1 VLETGAGVGGEQDRG
16 QVDGEQGEDEP
27 DQFHGPSRLL
37 DWSHQRDTSTVNL
50 QFILLYSTI
59 LNLSINLL
67 IRAEE
72 RTVPDPED
80 VNAAV
85 GRNVRGHRTRLAW
98 TLDDLAARAGVSKGM
113 LSQVEQ
119 GRTNPSVATVC
130 RLATALGVSL
140 ASLVEAPE
148 APSARVVRAK
158 EAVTLWTG
166 GHQDSA
172 ARLLVGS
179 GTSQQVELWDVR
191 MVPGD
196 GYASEGHPSGT
207 RELLLVIDGELT
219 LELDGDPHL
228 VGPGDAIAFAAD
240 RRHAYRNKGTT
251 PLRYSLSVIHRDQ
264 PTRPVPMPPA

>member
-1 VLETGAGVGGEQDRG
+1 
-16 QVDGEQGEDEP
+16 
-27 DQFHGPSRLL
+27 
-37 DWSHQRDTSTVNL
+37 VNTWYS
-50 QFILLYSTI
+50 LLYFTI
-59 LNLSINLL
+59 LNLSTSLL
-67 IRAEE
+67 LQRSGEDA
-72 RTVPDPED
+72 VPEPQD

-85 GRNVRGHRTRLAW
+85 GRNVRAQRTSLAW
-98 TLDDLAARAGVSKGM
+98 TLDDLAARSGVSKGM

-119 GRTNPSVATVC
+119 ARTNPSVATIC
-130 RLATALGVSL
+130 RLATALGVSI

-148 APSARVVRAK
+148 GPSARVVRAE

-166 GHQDSA
+166 GHQDSW

-191 MVPGD
+191 MVAGD

-219 LELDGDPHL
+219 LELDGDPHQ
-228 VGPGDAIAFAAD
+228 VGAGDAIAFVAD
-240 RRHAYRNKGTT
+240 RPHAYRNRGSA

-264 PTRPVPMPPA
+264 PSRPVPMPPR

>member
-1 VLETGAGVGGEQDRG
+1 
-16 QVDGEQGEDEP
+16 
-27 DQFHGPSRLL
+27 
-37 DWSHQRDTSTVNL
+37 VNTWYS
-50 QFILLYSTI
+50 LLYFTI
-59 LNLSINLL
+59 LNLSTSLL
-67 IRAEE
+67 LKRSGEDA
-72 RTVPDPED
+72 VPEPQD

-85 GRNVRGHRTRLAW
+85 GRNVRAQRTSLAW
-98 TLDDLAARAGVSKGM
+98 TLDDLAARSGVSKGM

-119 GRTNPSVATVC
+119 ARTNPSVATIC
-130 RLATALGVSL
+130 RLATALGISI

-148 APSARVVRAK
+148 GPSARVVRAE

-166 GHQDSA
+166 GHQDSW

-191 MVPGD
+191 MVAGD

-219 LELDGDPHL
+219 LELDGDPHQ
-228 VGPGDAIAFAAD
+228 VGAGDAIAFVAD
-240 RRHAYRNKGTT
+240 RPHAYRNRGSA

-264 PTRPVPMPPA
+264 PSRPVPMPPT

>member
-1 VLETGAGVGGEQDRG
+1 MPE
-16 QVDGEQGEDEP
+16 
-27 DQFHGPSRLL
+27 
-37 DWSHQRDTSTVNL
+37 
-50 QFILLYSTI
+50 
-59 LNLSINLL
+59 
-67 IRAEE
+67 
-72 RTVPDPED
+72 PED

-119 GRTNPSVATVC
+119 ARTNPSVATIC
-130 RLATALGVSL
+130 RLATAFGVSI

-148 APSARVVRAK
+148 VPSARVVRAK

-166 GHQDSA
+166 GKQGSE
-172 ARLLVGS
+172 ARLMVGS

-196 GYASEGHPSGT
+196 GFASEGHPTGT

-219 LELDGDPHL
+219 LEVDGVAHL
-228 VGPGDAIAFAAD
+228 VGPGDAIAFVAD
-240 RRHAYRNKGTT
+240 RPHAYRNRGIA

-264 PTRPVPMPPA
+264 PARPVPMPPR

>member
-1 VLETGAGVGGEQDRG
+1 
-16 QVDGEQGEDEP
+16 
-27 DQFHGPSRLL
+27 
-37 DWSHQRDTSTVNL
+37 VNTWYS
-50 QFILLYSTI
+50 LLYFTI
-59 LNLSINLL
+59 LNLSTSLL
-67 IRAEE
+67 LQRWGEDA
-72 RTVPDPED
+72 VPEPQD

-85 GRNVRGHRTRLAW
+85 GRNVRAQRTSLAW
-98 TLDDLAARAGVSKGM
+98 TLDDLAARSGVSKGM

-119 GRTNPSVATVC
+119 ARTNPSVATIC
-130 RLATALGVSL
+130 RLATALGVSI

-148 APSARVVRAK
+148 GPSARVVRAE

-166 GHQDSA
+166 GHQDSW

-191 MVPGD
+191 MVAGD

-219 LELDGDPHL
+219 LELDGDPHQ
-228 VGPGDAIAFAAD
+228 VGAGDAIAFVAD
-240 RRHAYRNKGTT
+240 RPHAYRNRGSS

-264 PTRPVPMPPA
+264 PSRPVPMPPT